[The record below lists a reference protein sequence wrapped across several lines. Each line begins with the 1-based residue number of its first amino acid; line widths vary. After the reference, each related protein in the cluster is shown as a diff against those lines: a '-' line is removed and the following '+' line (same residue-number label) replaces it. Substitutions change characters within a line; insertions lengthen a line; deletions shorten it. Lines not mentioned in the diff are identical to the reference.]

1 MLHPPPMPEPA
12 PTLLRRALRW
22 AWIPITLAAIAGLAL
37 LVDWAAVGRELTE
50 ADPGDLALMLGLWVI
65 WLSVRPMRMRALVR
79 ATGRGDALTRN
90 DAFGA
95 HAVGMAVNNLLPMRA
110 GEVAMIWIL
119 RRRASV
125 PAGSGASSVVLDRFC
140 DLIGALGLLTLAL
153 VWMDARPA
161 AIERGLPIFVG
172 ALLAGLAALGVVIAL
187 RAKLLGVASRF
198 LPGKTVPTL
207 GHLLD
212 GLAVLARPSVLLQA
226 ALWTAAIWGL
236 AAASF
241 FYGVRAVW
249 PEATPVMA
257 AFLLS
262 VVALAFLVP
271 AAPGG
276 VGVFHAASV
285 FALAVFGVPAEVGL
299 AYALLTH
306 ALTFLSGLSIALVW
320 VLASGLD
327 PRILT
332 HRIRE

>member
-1 MLHPPPMPEPA
+1 MADPA
-12 PTLLRRALRW
+12 PTFLRRALRW
-22 AWIPITLAAIAGLAL
+22 AWIPITLAAVAGLAL
-37 LVDWAAVGRELTE
+37 LVDWTTVGRELSD
-50 ADPGDLALMLGLWVI
+50 ADAGDLALMLGLWAI
-65 WLSVRPMRMRALVR
+65 WLGVRPMRMRALVR
-79 ATGRGDALTRN
+79 ATGKGERLTRN

-119 RRRASV
+119 RARAQV

-140 DLIGALGLLTLAL
+140 DLIGALGVLTLTL
-153 VWMDARPA
+153 LWMPERPA

-172 ALLAGLAALGVVIAL
+172 ALLAGLAALGVVVAT
-187 RAKLLGVASRF
+187 RAKLVAFAARF
-198 LPGKTVPTL
+198 LPGKLVPPL

-212 GLAVLARPSVLLQA
+212 GLAVLGRPSVLLQA
-226 ALWTAAIWGL
+226 ALWTATIWGL
-236 AAASF
+236 ASVSF
-241 FYGVRAVW
+241 FFGVRAVW
-249 PEATPVMA
+249 PEASLVMG
-257 AFLLS
+257 AFLLG

-285 FALAVFGVPAEVGL
+285 FALAVFGVPAEAAL

-306 ALTFLSGLSIALVW
+306 ALTFVASFVVALGW
-320 VLASGLD
+320 VLANGLD

-332 HRIRE
+332 RRIEE

>member
-1 MLHPPPMPEPA
+1 MLHPPPMSEPA
-12 PTLLRRALRW
+12 PTFLRRALRW
-22 AWIPITLAAIAGLAL
+22 AWIPVTLAAIAGLAL
-37 LVDWAAVGRELTE
+37 LVDWVAVGRELTE
-50 ADPGDLALMLGLWVI
+50 ANPRDLALMLGLWVV
-65 WLSVRPMRMRALVR
+65 WLGVRPMRMRALVR
-79 ATGRGDALTRN
+79 ATGQGEALTRN

-110 GEVAMIWIL
+110 GEVAMIWL
-119 RRRASV
+119 LKRRAAV

-153 VWMDARPA
+153 LWMEARPA

-172 ALLAGLAALGVVIAL
+172 ALLAGLVALSLVVVS
-187 RAKLLGVASRF
+187 RARLLGMAERI
-198 LPGKTVPTL
+198 LPARILPPF

-212 GLAVLARPSVLLQA
+212 GLAVLGRPAVLLRA
-226 ALWTAAIWGL
+226 ALWTAAIWGIATL
-236 AAASF
+236 SF

-249 PEATPVMA
+249 PEATLVMA
-257 AFLLS
+257 AFLLG

-299 AYALLTH
+299 AYALLSH
-306 ALTFLSGLSIALVW
+306 ALTVLCGLSIALVW
-320 VLASGLD
+320 VLANGLD
-327 PRILT
+327 LRILAR
-332 HRIRE
+332 RIRE

>member
-1 MLHPPPMPEPA
+1 MSDPA
-12 PTLLRRALRW
+12 PGLLRSALRW

-37 LVDWAAVGRELTE
+37 LVDWSAVARELSE
-50 ADPGDLALMLGLWVI
+50 ASPTDLALMLGLWVV
-65 WLSVRPMRMRALVR
+65 WLVLRPMRMRALVR
-79 ATGRGDALTRN
+79 ATGQGDALTRN

-119 RRRASV
+119 RRRANV
-125 PAGSGASSVVLDRFC
+125 PAGSGASAVVLDRFC
-140 DLIGALGLLTLAL
+140 DLVGALGVLAL
-153 VWMDARPA
+153 ALIWMPERPS
-161 AIERGLPIFVG
+161 AIERGLPVFVG
-172 ALLAGLAALGVVIAL
+172 ALLAGLVALGVVVAL
-187 RAKLLGVASRF
+187 RGRLLEIAARLLPAKLL
-198 LPGKTVPTL
+198 PPL

-212 GLAVLARPSVLLQA
+212 GLAVLGRPPVLLQV

-236 AAASF
+236 ATVSF

-249 PEATPVMA
+249 PGATVVMG
-257 AFLLS
+257 AFLLG

-285 FALAVFGVPAEVGL
+285 FALAVFGVPAEAAL

-306 ALTFLSGLSIALVW
+306 ASTFVAVFAIALVW
-320 VLASGLD
+320 VLANGLD

-332 HRIRE
+332 RRVEE

>member
-1 MLHPPPMPEPA
+1 MSAPA
-12 PTLLRRALRW
+12 PTPLRRALRW

-50 ADPGDLALMLGLWVI
+50 ADPGDLALMLGLWVL
-65 WLSVRPMRMRALVR
+65 WLGVRPMRMRALVR
-79 ATGRGDALTRN
+79 ATGHGDALTRN

-110 GEVAMIWIL
+110 GEVAMIWLL
-119 RRRASV
+119 RARAQV

-140 DLIGALGLLTLAL
+140 DLIGALGVLTLAL
-153 VWMDARPA
+153 LWMPERPA
-161 AIERGLPIFVG
+161 AIERGLPIFMG
-172 ALLAGLAALGVVIAL
+172 ALLAGLAALGVVVAS
-187 RAKLLGVASRF
+187 RAKLLAFAARF
-198 LPGKTVPTL
+198 LPGKFVPPL

-212 GLAVLARPSVLLQA
+212 GLAVLGRPAVLLQV
-226 ALWTAAIWGL
+226 ALWTATIWVL
-236 AAASF
+236 ASVSF
-241 FYGVRAVW
+241 FFGVRAVW
-249 PEATPVMA
+249 PDATLVMG
-257 AFLLS
+257 AFLLG

-276 VGVFHAASV
+276 VGVFHAAAV
-285 FALAVFGVPAEVGL
+285 FALAVFGVPAEAAL

-320 VLASGLD
+320 VLANGLD

-332 HRIRE
+332 RRIEE

>member
-1 MLHPPPMPEPA
+1 MSDPA
-12 PTLLRRALRW
+12 PGLLRSALRW
-22 AWIPITLAAIAGLAL
+22 AWIPITLAAIAGLAF
-37 LVDWAAVGRELTE
+37 LVDWSAVARELSE
-50 ADPGDLALMLGLWVI
+50 ASPTDLALMLGLWVV
-65 WLSVRPMRMRALVR
+65 WLVLRPMRMRALVR
-79 ATGRGDALTRN
+79 ATGQGDALTRN

-119 RRRASV
+119 RRRANV
-125 PAGSGASSVVLDRFC
+125 PAGSGASAVVLDRFC
-140 DLIGALGLLTLAL
+140 DLVGALGVLTLAL
-153 VWMDARPA
+153 IWMPERPS
-161 AIERGLPIFVG
+161 AIERGLPVFVG
-172 ALLAGLAALGVVIAL
+172 ALLAGLVALGVVVAL
-187 RAKLLGVASRF
+187 RGRLLEIAARLLPAKF
-198 LPGKTVPTL
+198 LPPL

-212 GLAVLARPSVLLQA
+212 GLAVLGRPPVLLQV

-236 AAASF
+236 ATVSF

-249 PEATPVMA
+249 PGATVVMG
-257 AFLLS
+257 AFLLG

-285 FALAVFGVPAEVGL
+285 FALAVFGVPAEAAL

-306 ALTFLSGLSIALVW
+306 ASTFVAVFAIALVW
-320 VLASGLD
+320 VLANGLD

-332 HRIRE
+332 RRVEE

>member
-1 MLHPPPMPEPA
+1 MSDPA
-12 PTLLRRALRW
+12 PGLLRSALRW

-37 LVDWAAVGRELTE
+37 LVDWSAVARELSE
-50 ADPGDLALMLGLWVI
+50 ASPTDLALMLGLWVV
-65 WLSVRPMRMRALVR
+65 WLVLRPMRMRALVR
-79 ATGRGDALTRN
+79 ATGQGDALTRN

-119 RRRASV
+119 RRRANV
-125 PAGSGASSVVLDRFC
+125 PAGSGASAVVLDRFC
-140 DLIGALGLLTLAL
+140 DLVGALGVLAL
-153 VWMDARPA
+153 ALIWMPERPS
-161 AIERGLPIFVG
+161 AIERGLPVFVG
-172 ALLAGLAALGVVIAL
+172 ALLAGLVALGVVVAL
-187 RAKLLGVASRF
+187 RGRLLEIAARLLPAKLL
-198 LPGKTVPTL
+198 PPL

-212 GLAVLARPSVLLQA
+212 GLAVLGRPSVLLQV

-236 AAASF
+236 ATVSF

-249 PEATPVMA
+249 PGATVVMG
-257 AFLLS
+257 AFLLG

-285 FALAVFGVPAEVGL
+285 FALAVFGVPAEAAL

-306 ALTFLSGLSIALVW
+306 ASTFVVVFAIALVW
-320 VLASGLD
+320 VLANGLD

-332 HRIRE
+332 RRVEE

>member
-1 MLHPPPMPEPA
+1 MADPA
-12 PTLLRRALRW
+12 PSWLRRALRW

-37 LVDWAAVGRELTE
+37 LVDWRAVGRELAE
-50 ADPGDLALMLGLWVI
+50 ADPGDLALMLGTWLI
-65 WLSVRPMRMRALVR
+65 WLSIRPLRMRALVR
-79 ATGRGDALTRN
+79 ATGQGENLTRN

-110 GEVAMIWIL
+110 GEVAMIWLL
-119 RRRASV
+119 RRRANV

-140 DLIGALGLLTLAL
+140 DLVGALCVLALAL
-153 VWMDARPA
+153 VWMPERPA

-172 ALLAGLAALGVVIAL
+172 ALALGLAGLGAVVAL
-187 RAKLLGVASRF
+187 RAKIVGLAARLLPAK
-198 LPGKTVPTL
+198 LVPPL

-212 GLAVLARPSVLLQA
+212 GLAVLGRPAVLIRV

-236 AAASF
+236 AVVSF
-241 FYGVRAVW
+241 HYGVRAVW
-249 PEATPVMA
+249 PEATPVMG
-257 AFLLS
+257 AFLLG

-285 FALAVFGVPAEVGL
+285 FALAVFAVPAEAAL

-306 ALTFLSGLSIALVW
+306 ALTFVAVLIVALIW
-320 VLASGLD
+320 VLANGLD

-332 HRIRE
+332 HRIEE